1 MKSVVPR
8 TEVVAQI
15 FQDADSAEDSAED
28 MVDAFGSYLININ
41 VIGRFQNEFLLNKSN
56 RFTKCICR
64 SKEAGWRK

>member
-41 VIGRFQNEFLLNKSN
+41 VIGRFQNEFLLN
-56 RFTKCICR
+56 
-64 SKEAGWRK
+64 